1 MGLDWTQTYWVLT
14 GTIQMQCIEAWNSVG
29 DDKEQLCCNW
39 YCIYSAC
46 IRLGWWGVTRS
57 SINYWRGVAVLTTLL
72 HLGGEGEW
80 KEETIQLNHKQQPRS
95 ESFLSY
101 IKGNLYI
108 KWNLSVEGTSS
119 FELWFQRSSA
129 PREDNR
135 FRQNRGEESVSF
147 PLGNRATF
155 GHKTENGESHS

>member
-1 MGLDWTQTYWVLT
+1 MFCQDDIKIARETHYGSLYIDASGRKYLGQNSRRVKSIGRLGLDWTQTYWVLT
-14 GTIQMQCIEAWNSVG
+14 GTIQMQCIEACNSFG

-80 KEETIQLNHKQQPRS
+80 KGETIQLNHKQQPRS

-101 IKGNLYI
+101 IKRNLYI

-119 FELWFQRSSA
+119 FEL
-129 PREDNR
+129 
-135 FRQNRGEESVSF
+135 
-147 PLGNRATF
+147 
-155 GHKTENGESHS
+155 